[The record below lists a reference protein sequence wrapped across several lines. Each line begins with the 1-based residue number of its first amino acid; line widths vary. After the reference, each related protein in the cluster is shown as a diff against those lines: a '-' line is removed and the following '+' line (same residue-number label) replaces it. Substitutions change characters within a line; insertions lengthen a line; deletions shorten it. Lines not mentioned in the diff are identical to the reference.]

1 MEPFSREA
9 ARARRKGAFFYGRPR
24 SRAKLIGAVAM
35 RKRWI
40 GFCEHDEIHRI
51 EDNAIHLAPDL
62 RDITVRQQ

>member
-9 ARARRKGAFFYGRPR
+9 ACARRKAPSFYVRHR